1 MNNRQKE
8 TRRLTALPLY
18 LKELSTLVGRI
29 VHESELSPFTQME
42 IVREKLRSV
51 SKGSCRSVTL
61 PFEARTGVEFA
72 QIIDQLRRLNSSSI
86 YLWPSRANE
95 CGLLEV
101 ADLNQIK
108 FSFPF
113 DLNPDGILVVATS
126 DGNDSMLLE
135 WSDDERGVR
144 MLEVEFRGPNWSK
157 PQIEIEPRP
166 KQ

>member
-8 TRRLTALPLY
+8 ILRLTTLPLY

-29 VHESELSPFTQME
+29 VHESELLPIPQME
-42 IVREKLRSV
+42 IVREKLRSA
-51 SKGSCRSVTL
+51 SKHSGRSVTL

-72 QIIDQLRRLNSSSI
+72 QMMGQLKTLNPSSI
-86 YLWPSRANE
+86 YLWPHRANE
-95 CGLLEV
+95 CGLFEV
-101 ADLNQIK
+101 ADLNQVA

-126 DGNDSMLLE
+126 DGCDSMLLD
-135 WSDDERGVR
+135 WNDDERGVR

-157 PQIEIEPRP
+157 MNPQVSP
-166 KQ
+166 